1 MYKRAKQTLLRAIKK
16 ARRKSEKNR
25 YPFFIH
31 AVIWEQVGK
40 NEPRHTIYIIIIII
54 SSCVMELF
62 IVFNAKLCSFQN
74 AYQHACFINETKTIR
89 RYNTRIIGI
98 QWRFFIYINIYT
110 VRNRV
115 RTPRTIRILYVLCTN
130 CTYIGTSSRS
140 EITPQSAWI
149 IYHNIILIY
158 IKQLLL

>member
-40 NEPRHTIYIIIIII
+40 NAPQHTIYIIFIIIIIII

-62 IVFNAKLCSFQN
+62 IVFYAKLCRFQN

-98 QWRFFIYINIYT
+98 QWCFFLFIYINIYT
-110 VRNRV
+110 VRSRV
-115 RTPRTIRILYVLCTN
+115 RTPKTI
-130 CTYIGTSSRS
+130 
-140 EITPQSAWI
+140 I
-149 IYHNIILIY
+149 I
-158 IKQLLL
+158 